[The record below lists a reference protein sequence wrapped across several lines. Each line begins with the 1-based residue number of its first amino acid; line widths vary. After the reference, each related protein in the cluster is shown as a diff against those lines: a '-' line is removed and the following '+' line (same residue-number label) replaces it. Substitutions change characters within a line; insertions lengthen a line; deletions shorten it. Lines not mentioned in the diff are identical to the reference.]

1 MKIFILLFL
10 IFFYSPA
17 ALSDCSKHKNSCI
30 GSGCKTSNE
39 KYKQCVSN
47 EAKNKAKKLA
57 YFHELNA
64 KRLKEREIRVAA
76 SSSGTAP
83 SNLQKKAG
91 FEYINIF
98 PVEVAKMEYP
108 LASFDTAVSSLKATV
123 YVSLNEECWNK
134 YKGYVE
140 EKTIRYTT
148 FEDGQTKGMPL
159 KYKFVAKGMSATCRY
174 RKKSTSKKAI
184 SEEGK
189 DNDFL
194 SGKNAAPENKNTSNT
209 TAKNNDEFWS
219 GKNDGNESTYKTKI
233 SQKKVIAKT
242 PNKKVIAKTTKK
254 ENHYIIY
261 CWGPEYHGLGVTKMA
276 YGYPRTS
283 PPLTKNGWK
292 SVYNEAKVKSKL
304 SWCSNMKTFTLEKLQ
319 NKIDWLIKNE
329 KKSVTVTR
337 F

>member
-30 GSGCKTSNE
+30 GSGCKISNE

-57 YFHELNA
+57 YFHEFNA

-83 SNLQKKAG
+83 SNLQRKAG
-91 FEYINIF
+91 FEYIHIF
-98 PVEVAKMEYP
+98 PIEVAKMEYP
-108 LASFDTAVSSLKATV
+108 LASFDAAVSSLKATV

-174 RKKSTSKKAI
+174 RKKSA
-184 SEEGK
+184 
-189 DNDFL
+189 
-194 SGKNAAPENKNTSNT
+194 SNT
-209 TAKNNDEFWS
+209 TAKNNDEFLS
-219 GKNDGNESTYKTKI
+219 GKNDGYESTYKTKI

-242 PNKKVIAKTTKK
+242 PNKKVTAKTTKK

-276 YGYPRTS
+276 YGYPKTS